1 MKWLD
6 AKERIISASVVH
18 GDQYAELSA
27 HRRPAIIDTLV
38 DSGQKEM
45 A

>member
-1 MKWLD
+1 MLIGR
-6 AKERIISASVVH
+6 AR

-27 HRRPAIIDTLV
+27 HRRPAIIDTLA